1 VSGLLIVGL
10 IILCGCILLA
20 ESLVRCIA
28 WSRLGVNGCFVP
40 KADIAR
46 NNVAQR
52 KNAIIYNWVG
62 N

>member
-1 VSGLLIVGL
+1 LIN
-10 IILCGCILLA
+10 CGFNHFMWLYFVA